1 MSVAVNK
8 VEKRLLE
15 ILECLP
21 PEQAQQL
28 LDYAEF
34 LFVRHGVEPAPSAPV
49 EIERPTDES
58 VVVAIKRL
66 RMTYP
71 MIDPAKLLN
80 ETYDLMTQHVM
91 QGRAAIEVID
101 ELEVLFRRHYEQMFS
116 DKD

>member
-1 MSVAVNK
+1 MNK
-8 VEKRLLE
+8 TEKRLLE
-15 ILECLP
+15 ILERLP
-21 PEQAQQL
+21 PEQARQM

-34 LFVRHGVEPAPSAPV
+34 LFARHGTEPAPAAPL
-49 EIERPTDES
+49 EIERPADES

-71 MIDPAKLLN
+71 MLDPAKLLN

>member
-1 MSVAVNK
+1 MDK
-8 VEKRLLE
+8 TEKRLLE
-15 ILECLP
+15 ILERLP

-34 LFVRHGVEPAPSAPV
+34 LFVRHGVEPVPSDPV
-49 EIERPTDES
+49 EIERPAEES

-71 MIDPAKLLN
+71 MIDPGKLLN
-80 ETYDLMTQHVM
+80 ETYDLMSQHVM

-101 ELEVLFRRHYEQMFS
+101 ELEALFRRHYEQMFS
-116 DKD
+116 NRD